1 MCQDL
6 KFEISKVP
14 KDKDLLSTAA
24 PEKNGGTLP
33 KINVDLTALIR
44 SVQRS
49 EGNPT
54 AFAGIRGIAINSVA
68 PGGLIACH
76 CKVMPSRTRPN
87 QLRVFN

>member
-1 MCQDL
+1 MQGMCQDL

-49 EGNPT
+49 EGNSDCFRRNKGYCDQLGCAWRSYCLPLQGD
-54 AFAGIRGIAINSVA
+54 AQQD
-68 PGGLIACH
+68 
-76 CKVMPSRTRPN
+76 PSKSA
-87 QLRVFN
+87 